1 MPVPPPP
8 PVSAVAVKFKTAV
21 NPKNHKLEIVCAS
34 AICHST
40 FLLDAP
46 SDESPDRMTALTLVR
61 PVDFN
66 ADGAAPRFSRD
77 AEKEIAAAP
86 EARTSPNERALL
98 SRLPAQIGTWDPDVV
113 VSHNGWGHDVDLLLS
128 RCVFLKVG
136 MWSKLGRRRQMRLPK
151 ASHFGNG
158 NDWAIEGALEGRV
171 LCDTCK
177 SAKEFLV
184 RETTYSLAELART
197 QLGVEGRAEIEL
209 ADVPAWCRTG
219 RGVVGLARHT
229 LNDAGLVMGLAFK
242 LQALPLTWQLTCV
255 AGNLWGRTMKSLRAE
270 RNDFLLLHEFHR
282 LKYLVPETVKRRDE
296 AAASGAGTAGK
307 GKSTY
312 SGGLVLEPKKGL
324 YDSFILLLDFNSLY
338 PSLIQEYNLYF
349 TTMDWSRS
357 DLPGGAS
364 DEGAARREC
373 LCHRV
378 TVGRDSRGG
387 GREHD

>member
-77 AEKEIAAAP
+77 AEKEITAAP

-158 NDWAIEGALEGRV
+158 NDWAIEEALEGRV

-197 QLGVEGRAEIEL
+197 QLGVEDRAEIEP

-255 AGNLWGRTMKSLRAE
+255 AGNLWGRTMKSLRAQAE
-270 RNDFLLLHEFHR
+270 RL
-282 LKYLVPETVKRRDE
+282 P
-296 AAASGAGTAGK
+296 AAAQVPPAQVPGARDR
-307 GKSTY
+307 
-312 SGGLVLEPKKGL
+312 E
-324 YDSFILLLDFNSLY
+324 
-338 PSLIQEYNLYF
+338 
-349 TTMDWSRS
+349 
-357 DLPGGAS
+357 
-364 DEGAARREC
+364 AARRGGGQ
-373 LCHRV
+373 R
-378 TVGRDSRGG
+378 GRDGGEGQVHVQRGTG
-387 GREHD
+387 PRAEEGTVRLLHPAVGFQQPVPLVDTGVQPVLHADGLVEDRFTGRCE